1 VNCFA
6 KYGRDKVIINM
17 SRTGRTPIDLP
28 NVVTIEIEGNRIKV
42 NGPKGE
48 LNRSFNPEM
57 RVTQQDNKLFIERP
71 NDERQYRA
79 LHGLTRSLLANMVE
93 GVTSGFEKTLE
104 IVGVGYK
111 AEKKGENLIFKLGY
125 SHTIEVK
132 PLSGVSLTLEG
143 NNRVKVTGV
152 SKEAVGQQAAEIRNL
167 RKPDAYK
174 GKGVRYAGEK
184 ITLKAGKAVG
194 KA

>member
-1 VNCFA
+1 
-6 KYGRDKVIINM
+6 M
-17 SRTGRTPIDLP
+17 PIDLP
-28 NVVTIEIEGNRIKV
+28 QGVTIEIKENRIKV
-42 NGPKGE
+42 NGPQGE
-48 LNRSFNPEM
+48 LTRNFSPEM
-57 RVTQQDNKLFIERP
+57 KITQQDNQLLIERP
-71 NDERQYRA
+71 GEERKYRA
-79 LHGLTRSLLANMVE
+79 LHGLTRSLVANMVE
-93 GVTSGFEKTLE
+93 GVTAGYGKTLE

-111 AEKKGENLIFKLGY
+111 AEKKGENLVFKLGY

-132 PLSGVSLTLEG
+132 PLSGVTLAVDG
-143 NNRVKVTGV
+143 NNRVKISGI
-152 SKEAVGQQAAEIRNL
+152 SKEAVGQQAAEIRVL